1 MDKNNIKKLNCKNKI
16 DMGENKMKNNVNS
29 LLVKRLEELGI
40 DGFAN
45 VQTVKE
51 NIGLISSKYIYKER
65 VVLVDK
71 EKHCKHIRDL
81 TVEEAEM
88 LYDRLDL
95 VVEMKQACDAA
106 IERLKAEYQKSL
118 DKAFIKFGREIEVI
132 K

>member
-1 MDKNNIKKLNCKNKI
+1 
-16 DMGENKMKNNVNS
+16 MKNNVNS

-51 NIGLISSKYIYKER
+51 NIGLISSKYIYKDR

-71 EKHCKHIRDL
+71 EKHCRHIRDL

-95 VVEMKQACDAA
+95 IVEMKQACDAA

>member
-1 MDKNNIKKLNCKNKI
+1 
-16 DMGENKMKNNVNS
+16 MKNNVNS

-51 NIGLISSKYIYKER
+51 NIGLISSKYIYKDR

-95 VVEMKQACDAA
+95 IVEMKQACDAA

>member
-1 MDKNNIKKLNCKNKI
+1 MKIRNKKF
-16 DMGENKMKNNVNS
+16 MGEKKMKNNVNS

-51 NIGLISSKYIYKER
+51 NIGLISSKYIYKDR

-95 VVEMKQACDAA
+95 IVEMKQACDAA